1 MSSIFPATPT
11 PSETAMPTLSV
22 VATVTPAQ
30 SATPTR
36 PGAALYTTEIITIVA
51 VVVVVVILSIIIT
64 AAIIVITFVVKRKK
78 KDLKTNTNDAYEV
91 IRYHPKPAA
100 PSNEGFYDNDGL
112 GPPVGPA
119 TTQV

>member
-1 MSSIFPATPT
+1 M
-11 PSETAMPTLSV
+11 

-30 SATPTR
+30 SATPTQ
-36 PGAALYTTEIITIVA
+36 PGAALSTTEIITIV
-51 VVVVVVILSIIIT
+51 VVVLVVVVILSIIIT
-64 AAIIVITFVVKRKK
+64 AAIIVITFVVKRKKK

-112 GPPVGPA
+112 GPPLGP
-119 TTQV
+119 TTTPE